1 VLVTAATISGAG
13 RRSLIGK
20 LGAALAARARAK
32 GKPGKLAAA
41 IAAARQHVMTAAA
54 LASADLGAFHW
65 GPGVG
70 FLVTGASLLALDFA
84 VTG

>member
-1 VLVTAATISGAG
+1 MSTATLARPG

-20 LGAALAARARAK
+20 LGSAFAARARGKGKSPKLAAALAAAS
-32 GKPGKLAAA
+32 
-41 IAAARQHVMTAAA
+41 QHAVTAAA
-54 LASADLGAFHW
+54 MGALDVGLFHW

-70 FLVTGASLLALDFA
+70 WIGVCVSLLALDFA